1 MNLDVL
7 VQIFALWK
15 CRGLLPADTVKIDIG
30 TGAHSSRHGGAVL
43 PSTLL
48 WIWPPENEAANL

>member
-1 MNLDVL
+1 MSRHYSIV
-7 VQIFALWK
+7 
-15 CRGLLPADTVKIDIG
+15 GLLCADTVKIDIG

-48 WIWPPENEAANL
+48 WIWPGNEAANL

>member
-1 MNLDVL
+1 M
-7 VQIFALWK
+7 
-15 CRGLLPADTVKIDIG
+15 LPADTVKIDIG

-48 WIWPPENEAANL
+48 WVWPPENEAANL